1 MDAAHT
7 YFNKTVLF
15 LAIALLMVVPAS
27 AQTFNLANSGSSTAP
42 VTLGNQAVGVLVA
55 MSDGSTVAF
64 TTATTYTNQPNLS
77 QGWLSVTGG
86 STTPAMLSL
95 AVAYTSGMDAGVT
108 YQATVTLSGPATTG
122 TINVSFTFGSASTG
136 GTLTP
141 SQTSVPL
148 SAASGSSTSAQI
160 TLANN
165 TGNTVTFSIPTPTT
179 TSGGAWLTASAN
191 GYTVPAGSAATLTIQ
206 APNGLTLPSGTYYGT
221 VTISPTGGGSSS
233 QIGITFTVGAGGGT
247 GNLTASPSPI
257 YWSYTTGSGSYPA
270 SQSVTLTSAAG
281 AAYYTASV
289 SPANSWLLANNSAT
303 TTSGNFSSGLGTILI
318 APSASAMS
326 SLTTGA
332 TGYVYVTDSN
342 NNPVTITVNLSV
354 NGSGTVTGITWS
366 PTPVTLS
373 AAVGGSTVQQT
384 VYLTSTTAGTFNNA
398 TISGSG
404 LSIGSVTTS
413 NSNQAYVVVSGYSDS
428 LAANTYYGSLVVYFT
443 PTGGTQVYQTIPV
456 SFVVGS
462 GGGGTTTPGI
472 VTPTSLTFSYQTG
485 TTATSQTLPAQNI
498 VITGTGTYSV
508 SSPTYPSGYTGN
520 SWLTFTPSS
529 GYAPATVSVSA
540 SPTGLAASTTPY
552 TATLAVTTAYG
563 SATVTVSFLVTT
575 SPVLVAY
582 PGSLNFSYTPGSST
596 PYSPLYLSASDSSA
610 ITVTATT
617 SATWL
622 SVGGQSSTTTPTP
635 ITVQGSNLTTL
646 ANGVYTGSVTVT
658 ATTAGSAANS
668 PVNVPVVLTVTGSTA
683 TGGGGSLTLSNSSM
697 TFNAQQSGTL
707 PASQTLQVSASTSTS
722 YTATASSTG
731 NWLSVSPS
739 GSLTTSGNP
748 ILTVSVNQSGLT
760 VGGSPYAGAITLV
773 ANGVTQTVQVTLVVS
788 TASTGG
794 GTGNVTANPTSLNF
808 GTYQI
813 GASTPSPQPLQVA
826 SASGSAGV
834 SFTISSNASWLSAG
848 VVNGASL
855 VTPVTFSVGVVNP
868 NVSNL
873 AAGTTYNATIT
884 ITPNGGTVVTI
895 PVSLTVVAAPT
906 ITVTSATTLSFSY
919 QAGNANPTPGTVN
932 ISGGG
937 ASLGFSA
944 AVTSGSDWL
953 SVSPTSGTTP
963 TTGTATLTV
972 TVTPGNLTAAQYIG
986 TILISGAGGATGSTV
1001 INVNLAVT
1009 APLPTINSVVN
1020 AASFIKGA
1028 ISPGE
1033 IITIF
1038 GTAIGPAT
1046 AAYASIDPSSGKLLT
1061 TIGGVQVLFNG
1072 TPAPMIYASST
1083 QVSAIVP
1090 YEMAPFA
1097 SPTVLIKY
1105 VGQTSNGYLL
1115 TSATTVPGLFAQNSQ
1130 GSGPGAILNQ
1140 DNSVNGPGNAAAKGS
1155 IVQVFMTG
1163 EGATSPAS
1171 VTGKITTATL
1181 PPPQVTPAPLLAV
1194 GVLINGQPAT
1204 WQYAGEAPGMAA
1216 GLMQLNVQIP
1226 LNAQSGPLPIVVS
1239 IGGNFS
1245 QTGVTV
1251 SVQ

>member
-15 LAIALLMVVPAS
+15 LATALLMVVPGR
-27 AQTFNLANSGSSTAP
+27 AQTFNLASTGSNAAAVS
-42 VTLGNQAVGVLVA
+42 LGNQATGVSVA
-55 MSDGSTVAF
+55 SSDGTTAIAF

-86 STTPAMLSL
+86 STTATTLSL
-95 AVAYTSGMDAGVT
+95 AVANTSGMDAGVT
-108 YQATVTLSGPATTG
+108 YQATVTLTSTSPAITG
-122 TINVSFTFGSASTG
+122 TISVSYTFGSSSSG

-191 GYTVPAGSAATLTIQ
+191 AYTVTAGSFATLTITV
-206 APNGLTLPSGTYYGT
+206 PNGLTLASSTYYGT
-221 VTISPTGGGSSS
+221 VTITPTGGGSSS
-233 QIGITFTVGAGGGT
+233 QIGITFTVGTGGT
-247 GNLTASPSPI
+247 GNLTASPNPI
-257 YWSYTTGSGSYPA
+257 SWSYTSGSGYYPA
-270 SQSVTLTSAAG
+270 SQSVTLTSASGAG
-281 AAYYTASV
+281 YYTASV
-289 SPANSWLLANNSAT
+289 SPSNSWLLANNSAT
-303 TTSGNFSSGLGTILI
+303 TTSGNNSSGPLTITI
-318 APSASAMS
+318 APNPSLMS
-326 SLTTGA
+326 SLTSGA

-354 NGSGTVTGITWS
+354 NGSGTATGITWS
-366 PTPVTLS
+366 PNPVTMT
-373 AAVGGSTVQQT
+373 AAVGGYTVQQT

-398 TISGSG
+398 SISGSG
-404 LSIGSVTTS
+404 LSIGPVTSTT
-413 NSNQAYVVVSGYSDS
+413 NTTTGYVTVSGYSDS

-443 PTGGTQVYQTIPV
+443 PTGGTQVSQTIPV

-462 GGGGTTTPGI
+462 GGGTTTPGI

-498 VITGTGTYSV
+498 VITGTGTFSV
-508 SSPTYPSGYTGN
+508 SAPTYPNPQPTN
-520 SWLTFTPSS
+520 SWLTTAPSS
-529 GYAPATVSVSA
+529 TSGPATISVSA
-540 SPTGLAASTTPY
+540 SPTGLAANTTPY
-552 TATLAVTTAYG
+552 TATLVVTTAYG

-575 SPVLVAY
+575 GPVLVAY
-582 PGSLNFSYTPGSST
+582 PGSLNFSYAAGGSP
-596 PYSPLYLSASDSSA
+596 PYSPLYLSASDASNIA
-610 ITVTATT
+610 VTATT

-622 SVGGQSSTTTPTP
+622 SVSGQSSTTTPTP
-635 ITVQGSNLTTL
+635 VGVQGNNLTSL

-668 PVNVPVVLTVTGSTA
+668 PMNVPVVLTVTGSTA
-683 TGGGGSLTLSNSSM
+683 TGGGGLTLSSSSM
-697 TFNAQQSGTL
+697 TFNAQQNGTI
-707 PASQTLQVSASTSTS
+707 PASQTLSVSASTSTN

-731 NWLSVSPS
+731 NWLSLSPS
-739 GSLTTSGNP
+739 GSLTTSANP
-748 ILTVSVNQSGLT
+748 ILTASVNQSGLT
-760 VGGSPYAGAITLV
+760 VAGSPYAGTITLA

-788 TASTGG
+788 SAATG
-794 GTGNVTANPTSLNF
+794 GTGNVTPTPTSLNF

-813 GASTPSPQPLQVA
+813 GGSTPSPQTLQVA

-834 SFTISSNASWLSAG
+834 SFTISSNAAWLSAG
-848 VVNGASL
+848 VVNGATL
-855 VTPVTFSVGVVNP
+855 VTPMTFNVSVINP
-868 NVSNL
+868 NVSTL

-884 ITPNGGTVVTI
+884 ITPNGGTVVTV
-895 PVSLTVVAAPT
+895 PVSLTVQTAPT
-906 ITVTSATTLSFSY
+906 VTVTSATTLSFSY
-919 QAGNANPTPGTVN
+919 QVGSANPTPGTVT

-944 AVTSGSDWL
+944 TVTSGSDWL

-972 TVTPGNLTAAQYIG
+972 TVTPGNLVAAQYIG
-986 TILISGAGGATGSTV
+986 TILISGTGAGTGSTS

-1020 AASFIKGA
+1020 AASYIRGA

-1033 IITIF
+1033 IVTIF
-1038 GTAIGPAT
+1038 GTAIGPAA
-1046 AAYASIDPSSGKLLT
+1046 AAYATIDPSNGKLAT
-1061 TIGGVQVLFNG
+1061 TIGGVQVLFAG
-1072 TPAPMIYASST
+1072 IPAPMIYAGST

-1090 YEMAPFA
+1090 YEMAPIS
-1097 SPTVLIKY
+1097 SPSVWIRY
-1105 VGQTSNGYLL
+1105 VGQTSNAFQLA
-1115 TSATTVPGLFAQNSQ
+1115 SATTMPGLFAQNTQ

-1140 DNSVNGPGNAAAKGS
+1140 DFSVNGPGNPAAKGS
-1155 IVQVFMTG
+1155 IVMVFMTG
-1163 EGATSPAS
+1163 EGATSPPS
-1171 VTGKITTATL
+1171 FTGKITTPSL
-1181 PPPQVTPAPLLAV
+1181 PPPQVTPAPLLPV
-1194 GVLINGQPAT
+1194 SVLINGYPALWT
-1204 WQYAGEAPGMAA
+1204 YAGEAPGLAA

-1226 LNAQSGPLPIVVS
+1226 LNAASGPLS
-1239 IGGNFS
+1239 IQVYVGSNSS
-1245 QTGVTV
+1245 QNGVTV

>member
-1 MDAAHT
+1 MDAAYKH
-7 YFNKTVLF
+7 FNKTVLF
-15 LAIALLMVVPAS
+15 LATVLLMVVPGR
-27 AQTFNLANSGSSTAP
+27 AQTTFVLNSGASPAAVTLFTNQYVP
-42 VTLGNQAVGVLVA
+42 VTVA
-55 MSDGSTVAF
+55 ASDGSSIPF
-64 TTATTYTNQPNLS
+64 TTSILDTSVHPTGLT
-77 QGWLSVTGG
+77 WLGATGG
-86 STTPAMLSL
+86 STTPTILYFSIVTTGNMVAGQTYSA
-95 AVAYTSGMDAGVT
+95 AVTLTSGAI
-108 YQATVTLSGPATTG
+108 TG
-122 TINVSFTFGSASTG
+122 IINVSFTNGSGSGG

-141 SQTSVPL
+141 SQTSVIL

-160 TLANN
+160 TLSNN
-165 TGNTVTFSIPTPTT
+165 TGNTVTFPAPTVGT
-179 TSGGAWLTASAN
+179 TSGGNWLAAAVSAN
-191 GYTVPAGSAATLTIQ
+191 TLAAGAFATLTISV
-206 APNGLTLPSGTYYGT
+206 PNGLTLANGTYYGT
-221 VTISPTGGGSSS
+221 VTISPIGGGSSS
-233 QIGITFTVGAGGGT
+233 QITVTFTVGTGGGT
-247 GNLTASPSPI
+247 GNLIASPNPI
-257 YWSYTTGSGSYPA
+257 YWSYTTGSATYP
-270 SQSVTLTSAAG
+270 SNQSITLTSASSAG
-281 AAYYTASV
+281 YYTASV
-289 SPANSWLLANNSAT
+289 SPSNSWLLANGVAT
-303 TTSGNFSSGLGTILI
+303 TTSGYFTSGSGTITI
-318 APSASAMS
+318 APNPAYMS

-354 NGSGTVTGITWS
+354 NGSGTATGITWS
-366 PTPVTLS
+366 PNPVTLS
-373 AAVGGSTVQQT
+373 AAVGGYTVQQT
-384 VYLTSTTAGTFNNA
+384 IYLTSTTAGTFNNA
-398 TISGSG
+398 TISGTG
-404 LSIGSVTTS
+404 LSIGSVATTS
-413 NSNQAYVVVSGYSDS
+413 SNTGYVIVSGYSDS
-428 LAANTYYGSLVVYFT
+428 LAANTYYGNLVVYQNS
-443 PTGGTQVYQTIPV
+443 GSQTIPV

-462 GGGGTTTPGI
+462 GGGTTTPGI

-485 TTATSQTLPAQNI
+485 TTATGFTLPSQNI
-498 VITGTGTYSV
+498 VITGTGTFSV
-508 SSPTYPSGYTGN
+508 SAPTYASGQTGG
-520 SWLTFTPSS
+520 WLATAPSS
-529 GYAPATVSVSA
+529 TSGPATISVSA
-540 SPTGLAASTTPY
+540 SPTGLAANTTPY
-552 TATLAVTTAYG
+552 TATLLVTTASG
-563 SATVTVSFLVTT
+563 TATVTVSFLVTT
-575 SPVLVAY
+575 GPVLVAY
-582 PGSLNFSYTPGSST
+582 PGSFNFSYNSGSGNTS
-596 PYSPLYLSASDSSA
+596 SSLWLSASDSSA
-610 ITVTATT
+610 IAVTATT

-635 ITVQGSNLTTL
+635 VTVQGNNLTTL

-683 TGGGGSLTLSNSSM
+683 TGGGLTLSSSSM
-697 TFNAQQSGTL
+697 TFNAQQNGTT

-722 YTATASSTG
+722 YAATASSTG
-731 NWLSVSPS
+731 NWLSVSPT

-760 VGGSPYAGAITLV
+760 VAGSPYYGNITLV

-794 GTGNVTANPTSLNF
+794 GTGNVTANPTSLNL

-813 GASTPSPQPLQVA
+813 GASTPSPQTLQVA

-855 VTPVTFSVGVVNP
+855 VTPVTFSVGVVSP

-873 AAGTTYNATIT
+873 AAGITYNATIT
-884 ITPNGGTVVTI
+884 ITPNGGTVVTV
-895 PVSLTVVAAPT
+895 PVSLTVQAVPT
-906 ITVTSATTLSFSY
+906 VTVTSATTLSFSY

-944 AVTSGSDWL
+944 TVTSGSDWL

-986 TILISGAGGATGSTV
+986 TILISGAGTATGSTV

-1009 APLPTINSVVN
+1009 APLPTINSVVS

-1033 IITIF
+1033 IVTIF

-1046 AAYASIDPSSGKLLT
+1046 AAYASIDPSNGKLLT

-1072 TPAPMIYASST
+1072 YPAPMIYASNT

-1105 VGQTSNGYLL
+1105 VGQTSNGYQL

-1181 PPPQVTPAPLLAV
+1181 PPPQVTPAPLLSV

-1204 WQYAGEAPGMAA
+1204 WTYAGEAPGMAA

-1226 LNAQSGPLPIVVS
+1226 LNAQSGPLSIIVS

-1245 QTGVTV
+1245 QSGVTV

>member
-1 MDAAHT
+1 MDAAYKH
-7 YFNKTVLF
+7 FNKTVLF
-15 LAIALLMVVPAS
+15 LATVLLMVVPGR
-27 AQTFNLANSGSSTAP
+27 AQTTFVLNSGASPAAVTLFTNQYVP
-42 VTLGNQAVGVLVA
+42 VTVA
-55 MSDGSTVAF
+55 ASDGSSIPF
-64 TTATTYTNQPNLS
+64 TTSILDTSVHPTGLT
-77 QGWLSVTGG
+77 WLGATGG
-86 STTPAMLSL
+86 STTPTILYFSIVTTGNMVAGQTYSA
-95 AVAYTSGMDAGVT
+95 AVTLTSGAI
-108 YQATVTLSGPATTG
+108 TG
-122 TINVSFTFGSASTG
+122 IINVSFTNGSGSGG

-141 SQTSVPL
+141 SQTSVIL

-160 TLANN
+160 TLSNN
-165 TGNTVTFSIPTPTT
+165 TGNTVTFPAPTVGT
-179 TSGGAWLTASAN
+179 TSGGNWLAAAVSAN
-191 GYTVPAGSAATLTIQ
+191 TLAAGAFATLTISV
-206 APNGLTLPSGTYYGT
+206 PNGLTLANGTYYGT
-221 VTISPTGGGSSS
+221 VTISPIGGGSSS
-233 QIGITFTVGAGGGT
+233 QITVTFTVGTGGGT
-247 GNLTASPSPI
+247 GNLIASPNPI
-257 YWSYTTGSGSYPA
+257 YWSYTTGSATYP
-270 SQSVTLTSAAG
+270 SNQSITLTSASSAG
-281 AAYYTASV
+281 YYTASV
-289 SPANSWLLANNSAT
+289 SPSNSWLLANGVAT
-303 TTSGNFSSGLGTILI
+303 TTSGYFTSGSGTITI
-318 APSASAMS
+318 APNPAYMS

-354 NGSGTVTGITWS
+354 NGSGTATGITWS
-366 PTPVTLS
+366 PNPVTLS
-373 AAVGGSTVQQT
+373 AAVGGYTVQQT
-384 VYLTSTTAGTFNNA
+384 IYLTSTTAGTFNNA
-398 TISGSG
+398 TISGTG
-404 LSIGSVTTS
+404 LSIGSVATTS
-413 NSNQAYVVVSGYSDS
+413 SNTGYVIVSGYSDS
-428 LAANTYYGSLVVYFT
+428 LAANTYYGNLVVYQNS
-443 PTGGTQVYQTIPV
+443 GSQTIPV

-462 GGGGTTTPGI
+462 GGGTTTPGI

-485 TTATSQTLPAQNI
+485 TTATGFTLPSQNI
-498 VITGTGTYSV
+498 VITGTGTFSV
-508 SSPTYPSGYTGN
+508 SAPTYASGQTGG
-520 SWLTFTPSS
+520 WLATAPSS
-529 GYAPATVSVSA
+529 TSGPATISVSA
-540 SPTGLAASTTPY
+540 SPTGLAANTTPY
-552 TATLAVTTAYG
+552 TATLLVTTASG
-563 SATVTVSFLVTT
+563 TATVTVSFLVTT
-575 SPVLVAY
+575 GPVLVAY
-582 PGSLNFSYTPGSST
+582 PGSFNFSYNSGSGNTS
-596 PYSPLYLSASDSSA
+596 SSLWLSASDSSA
-610 ITVTATT
+610 IAVTATT

-635 ITVQGSNLTTL
+635 VTVQGNNLTTL

-683 TGGGGSLTLSNSSM
+683 TGGGLTLSSSSM
-697 TFNAQQSGTL
+697 TFNAQQNGTT

-722 YTATASSTG
+722 YAATASSTG
-731 NWLSVSPS
+731 NWLSVSPT

-760 VGGSPYAGAITLV
+760 VAGSPYYGNITLV

-794 GTGNVTANPTSLNF
+794 GTGNVTANPTSLNL

-813 GASTPSPQPLQVA
+813 GASTPSPQTLQVA

-855 VTPVTFSVGVVNP
+855 VTPVTFSVGVVSP

-873 AAGTTYNATIT
+873 AAGITYNATIT
-884 ITPNGGTVVTI
+884 ITPNGGTVVTV
-895 PVSLTVVAAPT
+895 PVSLTVQAVPT
-906 ITVTSATTLSFSY
+906 VTVTSATTLSFSY

-944 AVTSGSDWL
+944 TVTSGSDWL

-986 TILISGAGGATGSTV
+986 TILISGAGTATGSTV

-1009 APLPTINSVVN
+1009 APLPTINSVVS

-1033 IITIF
+1033 IVTIF

-1046 AAYASIDPSSGKLLT
+1046 AAYASIDPSNGKLLT

-1072 TPAPMIYASST
+1072 YPAPMIYASNT

-1105 VGQTSNGYLL
+1105 VGQTSNGYQL

-1226 LNAQSGPLPIVVS
+1226 LNAQSGPLSIIVS

-1245 QTGVTV
+1245 QSGVTV

>member
-1 MDAAHT
+1 MDAAYKH
-7 YFNKTVLF
+7 FNKTVLF
-15 LAIALLMVVPAS
+15 LATVLLMVVPGR
-27 AQTFNLANSGSSTAP
+27 AQTTFVLNSGASPAAVTLFTNQYVP
-42 VTLGNQAVGVLVA
+42 VTVA
-55 MSDGSTVAF
+55 ASDGSSIPF
-64 TTATTYTNQPNLS
+64 TTSILDTSVHPTGLT
-77 QGWLSVTGG
+77 WLGATGG
-86 STTPAMLSL
+86 STTPTILYFSIVTTGNMVAGQTYTA
-95 AVAYTSGMDAGVT
+95 AVTLTSGAI
-108 YQATVTLSGPATTG
+108 TG
-122 TINVSFTFGSASTG
+122 IINVSFTNGSGSGG

-141 SQTSVPL
+141 SQTSVIL

-160 TLANN
+160 TLSNN
-165 TGNTVTFSIPTPTT
+165 TGNTVTFPAPTVGT
-179 TSGGAWLTASAN
+179 TSGGNWLAAAVSAN
-191 GYTVPAGSAATLTIQ
+191 TLAAGAFATLTISV
-206 APNGLTLPSGTYYGT
+206 PNGLTLANGTYYGT
-221 VTISPTGGGSSS
+221 VTISPIGGGSSS
-233 QIGITFTVGAGGGT
+233 QIGITFTVGTGGGT
-247 GNLTASPSPI
+247 GNLIASPNPI
-257 YWSYTTGSGSYPA
+257 YWSYTTGSATYP
-270 SQSVTLTSAAG
+270 SNQSITLTSASSAG
-281 AAYYTASV
+281 YYTASV
-289 SPANSWLLANNSAT
+289 SPSNSWLLANGVAT
-303 TTSGNFSSGLGTILI
+303 TTSGYFTSGSGTITI
-318 APSASAMS
+318 APNPAYMS

-354 NGSGTVTGITWS
+354 NGSGTATGITWS
-366 PTPVTLS
+366 PNPVTLS
-373 AAVGGSTVQQT
+373 AAVGGYTVQQT
-384 VYLTSTTAGTFNNA
+384 IYLTSTTAGTFNNA
-398 TISGSG
+398 TISGTG
-404 LSIGSVTTS
+404 LSIGSVATTS
-413 NSNQAYVVVSGYSDS
+413 SNTGYVIVSGYSDS
-428 LAANTYYGSLVVYFT
+428 LAANTYYGNLVVYQNS
-443 PTGGTQVYQTIPV
+443 GSQTIPV

-462 GGGGTTTPGI
+462 GGGTTTPGI

-485 TTATSQTLPAQNI
+485 TTATGFTLPSQNI
-498 VITGTGTYSV
+498 VITGTGTFSV
-508 SSPTYPSGYTGN
+508 SAPTYASGQTGG
-520 SWLTFTPSS
+520 WLATAPSS
-529 GYAPATVSVSA
+529 TSGPATISVSA
-540 SPTGLAASTTPY
+540 SPTGLAANTTPY
-552 TATLAVTTAYG
+552 TATLLVTTASG
-563 SATVTVSFLVTT
+563 TATVTVSFLVTT
-575 SPVLVAY
+575 GPVLVAY
-582 PGSLNFSYTPGSST
+582 PGSFNFSYNSGSGNTS
-596 PYSPLYLSASDSSA
+596 SSLWLSASDSSA
-610 ITVTATT
+610 IAVTATT

-635 ITVQGSNLTTL
+635 VTVQGNNLTTL

-683 TGGGGSLTLSNSSM
+683 TGGGLTLSSSSM
-697 TFNAQQSGTL
+697 TFNAQQNGTT

-722 YTATASSTG
+722 YAATASSTG
-731 NWLSVSPS
+731 NWLSVSPT

-760 VGGSPYAGAITLV
+760 VAGSPYYGNITLV

-794 GTGNVTANPTSLNF
+794 GTGNVTANPTSLNL

-813 GASTPSPQPLQVA
+813 GASTPSPQTLQVA

-855 VTPVTFSVGVVNP
+855 VTPVTFSVGVVSP

-884 ITPNGGTVVTI
+884 ITPNGGTVVTV
-895 PVSLTVVAAPT
+895 PVSLTVQAVPT
-906 ITVTSATTLSFSY
+906 VTVTSATTLSFSY

-944 AVTSGSDWL
+944 TVTSGSDWL

-986 TILISGAGGATGSTV
+986 TILISGAGTATGSTV

-1009 APLPTINSVVN
+1009 APLPTINSVVS

-1033 IITIF
+1033 IVTIF

-1046 AAYASIDPSSGKLLT
+1046 AAYASIDPSNGKLLT

-1072 TPAPMIYASST
+1072 YPAPMIYASNT

-1105 VGQTSNGYLL
+1105 VGQTSNGYQL

-1181 PPPQVTPAPLLAV
+1181 PPPQVTPAPLLSV

-1204 WQYAGEAPGMAA
+1204 WTYAGEAPGMAA

-1226 LNAQSGPLPIVVS
+1226 LNAQSGPLSIIVS

-1245 QTGVTV
+1245 QSGVTV

>member
-1 MDAAHT
+1 MDAANT

-15 LAIALLMVVPAS
+15 LATALLMVVPGR
-27 AQTFNLANSGSSTAP
+27 AQTFVLNGGSSTAA
-42 VTLGNQAVGVLVA
+42 VSLGNQATGVSVA
-55 MSDGSTVAF
+55 MSDGSNAAF
-64 TTATTYTNQPNLS
+64 TTTTAYTGTNQPGPS
-77 QGWLSVTGG
+77 WLSVTGG
-86 STTPAMLSL
+86 LTTPATLSL
-95 AVAYTSGMDAGVT
+95 SVSYTAGMVSGQT
-108 YQATVTLSGPATTG
+108 YTATVTVTSTANSSVTG
-122 TINVSFTFGSASTG
+122 TISVSFTFGSASTG

-141 SQTSVPL
+141 SQTSVTL

-165 TGNTVTFSIPTPTT
+165 TGNTVSFSIATPTT
-179 TSGGAWLTASAN
+179 TTGGAWLTASAS
-191 GYTVPAGSAATLTIQ
+191 GYTVPATSFATLTIQ
-206 APNGLTLPSGTYYGT
+206 APNGLTLASGTYYGT
-221 VTISPTGGGSSS
+221 VTIVPTGGGSST

-247 GNLTASPSPI
+247 GILSASPNPI
-257 YWSYTTGSGSYPA
+257 YWTYTTGSGLYPTT
-270 SQSVTLTSAAG
+270 QSVTLTSASG
-281 AAYYTASV
+281 ASYYTASV
-289 SPANSWLLANNSAT
+289 SPSNSWLLANGAAT
-303 TTSGNFSSGLGTILI
+303 TTYGNFTSGSGTILI
-318 APSASAMS
+318 APNPSAMS
-326 SLTTGA
+326 LLTTGA

-384 VYLTSTTAGTFNNA
+384 VYLTSTTAGTFNNV

-404 LSIGSVTTS
+404 LSVGSVTTS
-413 NSNQAYVVVSGYSDS
+413 NTNQAYVVVSGYSDS
-428 LAANTYYGSLVVYFT
+428 LTANTYYGSMVVYFT
-443 PTGGTQVYQTIPV
+443 PTGGSQVYQTIPV

-462 GGGGTTTPGI
+462 GGGITTPGI
-472 VTPTSLTFSYQTG
+472 VTPTSLTFAYQTG

-498 VITGTGTYSV
+498 VITGTGTFSV
-508 SSPTYPSGYTGN
+508 SAPTYASGQTGG
-520 SWLTFTPSS
+520 WLSTSPSS
-529 GYAPATVSVSA
+529 GTGPATVSVSA
-540 SPTGLAASTTPY
+540 SPTGLAASATPY
-552 TATLAVTTAYG
+552 TATLVVTTAYG
-563 SATVTVSFLVTT
+563 SSTVTVSFLVTT

-582 PGSLNFSYTPGSST
+582 PGSLNFSYVAGGSP
-596 PYSPLYLSASDSSA
+596 PYSPLFLSASDSSA
-610 ITVTATT
+610 IAVSAST

-635 ITVQGSNLTTL
+635 VGVQGNNLTTL

-668 PVNVPVVLTVTGSTA
+668 PMNIPVVLTVTGSTA
-683 TGGGGSLTLSNSSM
+683 TGGGGLTPSPSSM
-697 TFNAQQSGTL
+697 TFNAQQNGTI
-707 PASQTLQVSASTSTS
+707 PASQTLTVSASTSTN

-731 NWLSVSPS
+731 NWLSVSPT

-760 VGGSPYAGAITLV
+760 VAGSPYYGNITLV

-794 GTGNVTANPTSLNF
+794 GTGNVTANPTSMNF

-813 GASTPSPQPLQVA
+813 GGSTPSPQTLQVS

-855 VTPVTFSVGVVNP
+855 VTPVTFTVTVVNP

-873 AAGTTYNATIT
+873 APGTTYNAAIT
-884 ITPNGGTVVTI
+884 ITPNGGTVVTV
-895 PVSLTVVAAPT
+895 PVSLTVQAAPT
-906 ITVTSATTLSFSY
+906 VTVTSATTLSFSY
-919 QAGNANPTPGTVN
+919 QVGNANPTPGTVT

-944 AVTSGSDWL
+944 TVTSGSDWL

-986 TILISGAGGATGSTV
+986 TILISGTGTATGSTV

-1046 AAYASIDPSSGKLLT
+1046 AAYASIDPSTGKLLT

-1072 TPAPMIYASST
+1072 SPAPMIYASNT

-1097 SPTVLIKY
+1097 SPTVLVKY
-1105 VGQTSNGYLL
+1105 LGQTSNGYQL
-1115 TSATTVPGLFAQNSQ
+1115 TSATTVPGIFTQNSQ

-1140 DNSVNGPGNAAAKGS
+1140 DFSVNGPGNPAAKGS
-1155 IVQVFMTG
+1155 TVMVYLTG
-1163 EGATSPAS
+1163 EGQTSPAS

-1181 PPPQVTPAPLLAV
+1181 PPPQVTPAPLLPV
-1194 GVLINGQPAT
+1194 GVLINGLPAT
-1204 WQYAGEAPGMAA
+1204 WTYAGEAPSLAA

-1226 LNAQSGPLPIVVS
+1226 STAQSGVPNSIIVS

-1251 SVQ
+1251 SVR

>member
-15 LAIALLMVVPAS
+15 LATALLMVVPGR
-27 AQTFNLANSGSSTAP
+27 AQTLVLNGSSGTA
-42 VTLGNQAVGVLVA
+42 VVALGNQSTGVAVSS
-55 MSDGSTVAF
+55 SDGVTPITFA
-64 TTATTYTNQPNLS
+64 TATTYTGTNQPGPN
-77 QGWLSVTGG
+77 WLSVTGG
-86 STTPAMLSL
+86 STTPATLSL
-95 AVAYTSGMDAGVT
+95 SVAYTAGMVAGQT
-108 YQATVTLSGPATTG
+108 YTATVTLTSSSPATTG
-122 TINVSFTFGSASTG
+122 TISVSFTFGSSGTG

-141 SQTSVPL
+141 SATSVTL

-165 TGNTVTFSIPTPTT
+165 SGNTVTFSIPTPTT

-191 GYTVPAGSAATLTIQ
+191 GYTVTAGSFATLTI
-206 APNGLTLPSGTYYGT
+206 AVPNGLTLGSGTYYGT
-221 VTISPTGGGSSS
+221 VSITPNGGSSA
-233 QIGITFTVGAGGGT
+233 QIGVTFIVGTGGGT
-247 GNLTASPSPI
+247 GNLTASPNPI
-257 YWSYTTGSGSYPA
+257 SWSYTTGSAVYPS
-270 SQSVTLTSAAG
+270 SQLVTLTSASSAG
-281 AAYYTASV
+281 YYTASV
-289 SPANSWLLANNSAT
+289 SPSNSWLLVNGVST
-303 TTSGNFSSGLGTILI
+303 TTSGYFTSGSGTITI
-318 APSASAMS
+318 APNPTYMNSMTAG
-326 SLTTGA
+326 T

-342 NNPVTITVNLSV
+342 NNPATITVNLSV
-354 NGSGTVTGITWS
+354 NGSGTATGITWS
-366 PTPVTLS
+366 PNPVTMT
-373 AAVGGSTVQQT
+373 APAGGYNVQQT
-384 VYLTSTTAGTFNNA
+384 VYLTTTTAGTFNNA
-398 TISGSG
+398 SISGSG
-404 LSIGSVTTS
+404 LSIGSVNTTTS
-413 NSNQAYVVVSGYSDS
+413 NTGNVTVSGYSDS

-443 PTGGTQVYQTIPV
+443 PTGGSQVYQTIPV

-462 GGGGTTTPGI
+462 GGTTATPGI

-485 TTATSQTLPAQNI
+485 TTATSQTLPGQNI
-498 VITGTGTYSV
+498 VITGTGA
-508 SSPTYPSGYTGN
+508 
-520 SWLTFTPSS
+520 F
-529 GYAPATVSVSA
+529 SVSA
-540 SPTGLAASTTPY
+540 PTYASGQTGGWLTTLPSSTTGPSTISVSVSPTGLAASTTPY
-552 TATLAVTTAYG
+552 TATLVVTTASG
-563 SATVTVSFLVTT
+563 TATVTVSFLVTT
-575 SPVLVAY
+575 SPVVVVY
-582 PGSLNFSYTPGSST
+582 PGSLNFSYNSGSGNTS
-596 PYSPLYLSASDSSA
+596 SSLWLSASDSSA
-610 ITVTATT
+610 IAVSATT

-622 SVGGQSSTTTPTP
+622 SVSGQTSPTTPTTV
-635 ITVQGSNLTTL
+635 TVQGNNLSSL
-646 ANGVYTGSVTVT
+646 ANGVYTGSMTVT

-683 TGGGGSLTLSNSSM
+683 TGGGGGLTLSTSSM

-707 PASQTLQVSASTSTS
+707 PASQMLQVSASTATS

-731 NWLSVSPS
+731 NWLSVSPT

-748 ILTVSVNQSGLT
+748 TLTVSVNQSGLT
-760 VGGSPYAGAITLV
+760 VAGSPYLGAITLV
-773 ANGVTQTVQVTLVVS
+773 ANGVTQTVQVTLVVT

-813 GASTPSPQPLQVA
+813 GGNTPSPQTLQVA

-884 ITPNGGTVVTI
+884 ITPNGGTVVTV

-906 ITVTSATTLSFSY
+906 VTVTSATTLSFSY

-944 AVTSGSDWL
+944 AVTSGGDWL

-963 TTGTATLTV
+963 ATGAATLTV
-972 TVTPGNLTAAQYIG
+972 TVTPGNLVAAQYIG

-1038 GTAIGPAT
+1038 GTSIGPAT
-1046 AAYASIDPSSGKLLT
+1046 AQYASLDPSNGKLLT
-1061 TIGGVQVLFNG
+1061 TIGGVQVLFAG
-1072 TPAPMIYASST
+1072 IPAPMIYAGST

-1090 YEMAPFA
+1090 YEMAPIA
-1097 SPTVLIKY
+1097 SPSVLVKY
-1105 VGQTSNGYLL
+1105 LGQTSNGYLL

-1140 DNSVNGPGNAAAKGS
+1140 DNTVNGPGNPAAKGS

-1226 LNAQSGPLPIVVS
+1226 LNAQSGPLPIIVS

>member
-1 MDAAHT
+1 
-7 YFNKTVLF
+7 
-15 LAIALLMVVPAS
+15 
-27 AQTFNLANSGSSTAP
+27 
-42 VTLGNQAVGVLVA
+42 
-55 MSDGSTVAF
+55 
-64 TTATTYTNQPNLS
+64 
-77 QGWLSVTGG
+77 
-86 STTPAMLSL
+86 
-95 AVAYTSGMDAGVT
+95 
-108 YQATVTLSGPATTG
+108 
-122 TINVSFTFGSASTG
+122 
-136 GTLTP
+136 
-141 SQTSVPL
+141 
-148 SAASGSSTSAQI
+148 
-160 TLANN
+160 
-165 TGNTVTFSIPTPTT
+165 
-179 TSGGAWLTASAN
+179 
-191 GYTVPAGSAATLTIQ
+191 
-206 APNGLTLPSGTYYGT
+206 
-221 VTISPTGGGSSS
+221 
-233 QIGITFTVGAGGGT
+233 
-247 GNLTASPSPI
+247 
-257 YWSYTTGSGSYPA
+257 
-270 SQSVTLTSAAG
+270 
-281 AAYYTASV
+281 
-289 SPANSWLLANNSAT
+289 
-303 TTSGNFSSGLGTILI
+303 
-318 APSASAMS
+318 
-326 SLTTGA
+326 
-332 TGYVYVTDSN
+332 
-342 NNPVTITVNLSV
+342 
-354 NGSGTVTGITWS
+354 
-366 PTPVTLS
+366 
-373 AAVGGSTVQQT
+373 
-384 VYLTSTTAGTFNNA
+384 
-398 TISGSG
+398 
-404 LSIGSVTTS
+404 
-413 NSNQAYVVVSGYSDS
+413 
-428 LAANTYYGSLVVYFT
+428 
-443 PTGGTQVYQTIPV
+443 
-456 SFVVGS
+456 
-462 GGGGTTTPGI
+462 
-472 VTPTSLTFSYQTG
+472 
-485 TTATSQTLPAQNI
+485 
-498 VITGTGTYSV
+498 
-508 SSPTYPSGYTGN
+508 
-520 SWLTFTPSS
+520 
-529 GYAPATVSVSA
+529 
-540 SPTGLAASTTPY
+540 
-552 TATLAVTTAYG
+552 
-563 SATVTVSFLVTT
+563 
-575 SPVLVAY
+575 
-582 PGSLNFSYTPGSST
+582 
-596 PYSPLYLSASDSSA
+596 
-610 ITVTATT
+610 VTATT

-683 TGGGGSLTLSNSSM
+683 TGGGLTLSSSSM
-697 TFNAQQSGTL
+697 TFNAQQNGTT

-722 YTATASSTG
+722 YAATASSTG
-731 NWLSVSPS
+731 NWLSVSPT

-760 VGGSPYAGAITLV
+760 VAGSPYYGNITLV

-794 GTGNVTANPTSLNF
+794 GTGNVTANPTSLNL

-813 GASTPSPQPLQVA
+813 GASTPSPQTLQVA

-855 VTPVTFSVGVVNP
+855 VTPVTFSVGVVSP

-873 AAGTTYNATIT
+873 AAGITYNATIT
-884 ITPNGGTVVTI
+884 ITPNGGTVVTV
-895 PVSLTVVAAPT
+895 PVSLTVQAVPT
-906 ITVTSATTLSFSY
+906 VTVTSATTLSFSY

-944 AVTSGSDWL
+944 TVTSGSDWL

-986 TILISGAGGATGSTV
+986 TILISGAGTATGSTV

-1009 APLPTINSVVN
+1009 APLPTINSVVS

-1033 IITIF
+1033 IVTIF

-1046 AAYASIDPSSGKLLT
+1046 AAYASIDPSNGKLLT

-1072 TPAPMIYASST
+1072 YPAPMIYASNT

-1105 VGQTSNGYLL
+1105 VGQTSNGYQL

-1181 PPPQVTPAPLLAV
+1181 PPPQVTPAPLLSV

-1204 WQYAGEAPGMAA
+1204 WTYAGEAPGMAA

-1226 LNAQSGPLPIVVS
+1226 LNAQSGPLSIIVS

-1245 QTGVTV
+1245 QSGVTV

>member
-1 MDAAHT
+1 MDAAYKH
-7 YFNKTVLF
+7 FNKTVLF
-15 LAIALLMVVPAS
+15 LATVLLMVVPGR
-27 AQTFNLANSGSSTAP
+27 AQTTFVLNSGASPAAVTLFTNQYVP
-42 VTLGNQAVGVLVA
+42 VTVA
-55 MSDGSTVAF
+55 ASDGSSIPF
-64 TTATTYTNQPNLS
+64 TTSILDTSVHPTGLT
-77 QGWLSVTGG
+77 WLGATGG
-86 STTPAMLSL
+86 STTPTILYFSIVTTGNMVAGQTYSA
-95 AVAYTSGMDAGVT
+95 AVTLTSGAI
-108 YQATVTLSGPATTG
+108 TG
-122 TINVSFTFGSASTG
+122 IINVSFTNGSGSGG

-141 SQTSVPL
+141 SQTSVIL

-160 TLANN
+160 TLSNN
-165 TGNTVTFSIPTPTT
+165 TGNTVTFPAPTVGT
-179 TSGGAWLTASAN
+179 TSGGNWLAAAVSAN
-191 GYTVPAGSAATLTIQ
+191 TLAAGAFATLTISV
-206 APNGLTLPSGTYYGT
+206 PNGLTLANGTYYGT
-221 VTISPTGGGSSS
+221 VTISPIGGGSSS
-233 QIGITFTVGAGGGT
+233 QITVTFTVGTGGGT
-247 GNLTASPSPI
+247 GNLIASPNPI
-257 YWSYTTGSGSYPA
+257 YWSYTTGSATYP
-270 SQSVTLTSAAG
+270 SNQSITLTSASSAG
-281 AAYYTASV
+281 YYTASV
-289 SPANSWLLANNSAT
+289 SPSNSWLLANGVAT
-303 TTSGNFSSGLGTILI
+303 TTSGYFTSGSGTITI
-318 APSASAMS
+318 APNPAYMS

-354 NGSGTVTGITWS
+354 NGSGTATGITWS
-366 PTPVTLS
+366 PNPVTLS
-373 AAVGGSTVQQT
+373 AAVGGYTVQQT
-384 VYLTSTTAGTFNNA
+384 IYLTSTTAGTFNNA
-398 TISGSG
+398 TISGTG
-404 LSIGSVTTS
+404 LSIGSVATTS
-413 NSNQAYVVVSGYSDS
+413 SNTGYVIVSGYSDS
-428 LAANTYYGSLVVYFT
+428 LAANTYYGNLVVYQNS
-443 PTGGTQVYQTIPV
+443 GSQTIPV

-462 GGGGTTTPGI
+462 GGGTTTPGI

-485 TTATSQTLPAQNI
+485 TTATGFTLPSQNI
-498 VITGTGTYSV
+498 VITGTGTFSV
-508 SSPTYPSGYTGN
+508 SAPTYASGQTGG
-520 SWLTFTPSS
+520 WLATAPSS
-529 GYAPATVSVSA
+529 TSGPATISVSA
-540 SPTGLAASTTPY
+540 SPTGLAANTTPY
-552 TATLAVTTAYG
+552 TATLLVTTASG
-563 SATVTVSFLVTT
+563 TATVTVSFLVTT
-575 SPVLVAY
+575 GPVLVAY
-582 PGSLNFSYTPGSST
+582 PGSFNFSYNSGSGNTS
-596 PYSPLYLSASDSSA
+596 SSLWLSASDSSA
-610 ITVTATT
+610 IAVTATT

-635 ITVQGSNLTTL
+635 VTVQGNNLTTL

-668 PVNVPVVLTVTGSTA
+668 PVNVPVVPTVTGSTA
-683 TGGGGSLTLSNSSM
+683 TGGGLTLSSSSM
-697 TFNAQQSGTL
+697 TFNAQQNGTT

-722 YTATASSTG
+722 YAATASSTG
-731 NWLSVSPS
+731 NWLSVSPT

-760 VGGSPYAGAITLV
+760 VAGSPYYGNITLV

-794 GTGNVTANPTSLNF
+794 GTGNVTANPTSLNL

-813 GASTPSPQPLQVA
+813 GASTPSPQTLQVA

-855 VTPVTFSVGVVNP
+855 VTPVTFSVGVVSP

-873 AAGTTYNATIT
+873 AAGITYNATIT
-884 ITPNGGTVVTI
+884 ITPNGGTVVTV
-895 PVSLTVVAAPT
+895 PVSLTVQAVPT
-906 ITVTSATTLSFSY
+906 VTVTSATTLSFSY

-944 AVTSGSDWL
+944 TVTSGSDWL

-986 TILISGAGGATGSTV
+986 TILISGAGTATGSTV

-1009 APLPTINSVVN
+1009 APLPTINSVVS

-1033 IITIF
+1033 IVTIF

-1046 AAYASIDPSSGKLLT
+1046 AAYASIDPSNGKLLT

-1072 TPAPMIYASST
+1072 YPAPMIYASNT

-1105 VGQTSNGYLL
+1105 VGQTSNGYQL

-1181 PPPQVTPAPLLAV
+1181 PPPQVTPAPLLSV

-1204 WQYAGEAPGMAA
+1204 WTYAGEAPGMAA

-1226 LNAQSGPLPIVVS
+1226 LNAQSGPLSIIVS

-1245 QTGVTV
+1245 QSGVTV

>member
-1 MDAAHT
+1 MVAGQTYSAA
-7 YFNKTVLF
+7 
-15 LAIALLMVVPAS
+15 
-27 AQTFNLANSGSSTAP
+27 
-42 VTLGNQAVGVLVA
+42 VTL
-55 MSDGSTVAF
+55 
-64 TTATTYTNQPNLS
+64 
-77 QGWLSVTGG
+77 
-86 STTPAMLSL
+86 
-95 AVAYTSGMDAGVT
+95 TSGAI
-108 YQATVTLSGPATTG
+108 TG
-122 TINVSFTFGSASTG
+122 IINVSFTNGSGSGG

-141 SQTSVPL
+141 SQTSVIL

-160 TLANN
+160 TLSNN
-165 TGNTVTFSIPTPTT
+165 TGNTVTFPAPTVGT
-179 TSGGAWLTASAN
+179 TSGGNWLAAAVSAN
-191 GYTVPAGSAATLTIQ
+191 TLAAGAFATLTISV
-206 APNGLTLPSGTYYGT
+206 PNGLTLANGTYYGT
-221 VTISPTGGGSSS
+221 VTISPIGGGSSS
-233 QIGITFTVGAGGGT
+233 QITVTFTVGTGGGT
-247 GNLTASPSPI
+247 GNLIASPNPI
-257 YWSYTTGSGSYPA
+257 YWSYTTGSATYP
-270 SQSVTLTSAAG
+270 SNQSITLTSASSAG
-281 AAYYTASV
+281 YYTASV
-289 SPANSWLLANNSAT
+289 SPSNSWLLANGVAT
-303 TTSGNFSSGLGTILI
+303 TTSGYFTSGSGTITI
-318 APSASAMS
+318 APNPAYMS

-354 NGSGTVTGITWS
+354 NGSGTATGITWS
-366 PTPVTLS
+366 PNPVTLS
-373 AAVGGSTVQQT
+373 AAVGGYTVQQT
-384 VYLTSTTAGTFNNA
+384 IYLTSTTAGTFNNA
-398 TISGSG
+398 TISGTG
-404 LSIGSVTTS
+404 LSIGSVATTS
-413 NSNQAYVVVSGYSDS
+413 SNTGYVIVSGYSDS
-428 LAANTYYGSLVVYFT
+428 LAANTYYGNLVVYQNS
-443 PTGGTQVYQTIPV
+443 GSQTIPV

-462 GGGGTTTPGI
+462 GGGTTTPGI

-485 TTATSQTLPAQNI
+485 TTATGFTLPSQNI
-498 VITGTGTYSV
+498 VITGTGTFSV
-508 SSPTYPSGYTGN
+508 SAPTYASGQTGG
-520 SWLTFTPSS
+520 WLATAPSS
-529 GYAPATVSVSA
+529 TSGPATISVSA
-540 SPTGLAASTTPY
+540 SPTGLAANTTPY
-552 TATLAVTTAYG
+552 TATLLVTTASG
-563 SATVTVSFLVTT
+563 TATVTVSFLVTT
-575 SPVLVAY
+575 GPVLVAY
-582 PGSLNFSYTPGSST
+582 PGSFNFSYNSGSGNTS
-596 PYSPLYLSASDSSA
+596 SSLWLSASDSSA
-610 ITVTATT
+610 IAVTATT

-635 ITVQGSNLTTL
+635 VTVQGNNLTTL

-683 TGGGGSLTLSNSSM
+683 TGGGLTLSSSSM
-697 TFNAQQSGTL
+697 TFNAQQNGTT

-722 YTATASSTG
+722 YAATASSTG
-731 NWLSVSPS
+731 NWLSVSPT

-760 VGGSPYAGAITLV
+760 VAGSPYYGNITLV

-794 GTGNVTANPTSLNF
+794 GTGNVTANPTSLNL

-813 GASTPSPQPLQVA
+813 GASTPSPQTLQVA

-855 VTPVTFSVGVVNP
+855 VTPVTFSVGVVSP

-873 AAGTTYNATIT
+873 AAGITYNATIT
-884 ITPNGGTVVTI
+884 ITPNGGTVVTV
-895 PVSLTVVAAPT
+895 PVSLTVQAVPT
-906 ITVTSATTLSFSY
+906 VTVTSATTLSFSY

-944 AVTSGSDWL
+944 TVTSGSDWL

-986 TILISGAGGATGSTV
+986 TILISGAGTATGSTV

-1009 APLPTINSVVN
+1009 APLPTINSVVS

-1033 IITIF
+1033 IVTIF

-1046 AAYASIDPSSGKLLT
+1046 AAYASIDPSNGKLLT

-1072 TPAPMIYASST
+1072 YPAPMIYASNT

-1105 VGQTSNGYLL
+1105 VGQTSNGYQL

-1181 PPPQVTPAPLLAV
+1181 PPPQVTPAPLLSV

-1204 WQYAGEAPGMAA
+1204 WTYAGEAPGMAA

-1226 LNAQSGPLPIVVS
+1226 LNAQSGPLSIIVS

-1245 QTGVTV
+1245 QSGVTV

>member
-15 LAIALLMVVPAS
+15 LATALLMVAPGR
-27 AQTFNLANSGSSTAP
+27 AQTLVLNGGNGAAAVSLTNQATGVTVTSSDNSTAI
-42 VTLGNQAVGVLVA
+42 T
-55 MSDGSTVAF
+55 F
-64 TTATTYTNQPNLS
+64 TTGIAYANRPNPNLD
-77 QGWLSVTGG
+77 WLSVTGG
-86 STTPAMLSL
+86 STTPTTLSL
-95 AVAYTSGMDAGVT
+95 AVANTSGMDSGVT
-108 YQATVTLSGPATTG
+108 YTATVTLTSSSPATTG
-122 TINVSFTFGSASTG
+122 TINVSFTFGGASSG

-141 SQTSVPL
+141 SQTSVTL

-165 TGNTVTFSIPTPTT
+165 SGNTVTFSIPTPTT

-191 GYTVPAGSAATLTIQ
+191 GFTVPAGSSATLTIA
-206 APNGLTLPSGTYYGT
+206 APNGLTLASGTYLGT
-221 VTISPTGGGSSS
+221 VTITPTGGGSSS
-233 QIGITFTVGAGGGT
+233 QIGVTFTVGTGGT
-247 GNLTASPSPI
+247 GNLTASPNPI
-257 YWSYTTGSGSYPA
+257 YWTFTTGSGVYPA
-270 SQSVTLTSAAG
+270 SQSVTLTSSSG

-289 SPANSWLLANNSAT
+289 SPSNSWLLANNSAT
-303 TTSGNFSSGLGTILI
+303 TTSGNFSSGSGTILI
-318 APSASAMS
+318 APSTSAMS
-326 SLTTGA
+326 SLATGA
-332 TGYVYVTDSN
+332 TGYVYVTDSY

-354 NGSGTVTGITWS
+354 NGSGTGTGITWS

-398 TISGSG
+398 TITGSG

-443 PTGGTQVYQTIPV
+443 PTGGSQVYQTIPV

-462 GGGGTTTPGI
+462 GGTTTTPGI
-472 VTPTSLTFSYQTG
+472 VTPTSLTFAYQTG
-485 TTATSQTLPAQNI
+485 TTATGFILPSQNI
-498 VITGTGTYSV
+498 VITGTGAFSV
-508 SSPTYPSGYTGN
+508 SAPTYASGQTGG
-520 SWLTFTPSS
+520 WLATAPSS
-529 GYAPATVSVSA
+529 TSGPATISVTA
-540 SPTGLAASTTPY
+540 SPTGLAANTTPY
-552 TATLAVTTAYG
+552 TATLLVTTASG
-563 SATVTVSFLVTT
+563 TATVTVSFLVTT

-582 PGSLNFSYTPGSST
+582 PGSLNFSYNSGSGNTS
-596 PYSPLYLSASDSSA
+596 SSLWLSASDASNIA
-610 ITVTATT
+610 VTATT

-622 SVGGQSSTTTPTP
+622 SVGGQTSTTTPATVG
-635 ITVQGSNLTTL
+635 VQGNSVSSL

-683 TGGGGSLTLSNSSM
+683 TGGGGLTLSSSSM
-697 TFNAQQSGTL
+697 TFNAQQNGTI
-707 PASQTLQVSASTSTS
+707 PGSQTLQVTASTATN
-722 YTATASSTG
+722 YAATASSTG
-731 NWLSVSPS
+731 NWLSVSPT
-739 GSLTTSGNP
+739 GSLTTNGNP
-748 ILTVSVNQSGLT
+748 TLTVSVNQSGLT
-760 VGGSPYAGAITLV
+760 VAGSPYAGAITLV
-773 ANGVTQTVQVTLVVS
+773 TNGVTQTVQVTLVVT

-808 GTYQI
+808 GTYQL
-813 GASTPSPQPLQVA
+813 GGNTPSPQSLQVA

-855 VTPVTFSVGVVNP
+855 VTPVTFTVGVVNP

-884 ITPNGGTVVTI
+884 ITPNGGTVVTV

-906 ITVTSATTLSFSY
+906 VTVASATTLSFSY
-919 QAGNANPTPGTVN
+919 QVGSANPTPGTVT

-944 AVTSGSDWL
+944 AVTSGNDWL

-972 TVTPGNLTAAQYIG
+972 TVTPGNLAAAQYIG
-986 TILISGAGGATGSTV
+986 TILISGTGTATGSTV

-1020 AASFIKGA
+1020 AASFIRGA

-1033 IITIF
+1033 IVTIF

-1046 AAYASIDPSSGKLLT
+1046 AAYASIDPSNGKLAT
-1061 TIGGVQVLFNG
+1061 TIGGVQVLFAG
-1072 TPAPMIYASST
+1072 IPAPMIYAGST

-1090 YEMAPFA
+1090 YEMAPIS
-1097 SPTVLIKY
+1097 SPSVWIRY
-1105 VGQTSNGYLL
+1105 VGQTSNAYLL
-1115 TSATTVPGLFAQNSQ
+1115 ASATTMPGLFAQNSQ

-1163 EGATSPAS
+1163 EGQTSPPS

-1181 PPPQVTPAPLLAV
+1181 PPPQVTPAPLLPV

-1204 WQYAGEAPGMAA
+1204 WTYAGEAPNLAA

-1226 LNAQSGPLPIVVS
+1226 LNAQSGPLSIIVS
-1239 IGGNFS
+1239 IGGNIS
-1245 QTGVTV
+1245 QNGVTV